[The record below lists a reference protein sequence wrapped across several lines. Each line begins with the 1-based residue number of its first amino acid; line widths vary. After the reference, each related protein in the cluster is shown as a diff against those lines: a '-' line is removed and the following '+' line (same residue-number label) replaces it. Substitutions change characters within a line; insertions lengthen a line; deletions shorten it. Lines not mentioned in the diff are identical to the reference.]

1 MRHDDGYNDSNF
13 FFPNS
18 VALTLRSA
26 ALQDEFSR
34 LSRNAS
40 LGVHGYALVFSV
52 ASRQSFDM
60 IGQVNQSLL
69 SSLGDLPDVPR
80 VLVGT
85 MMDMSESR
93 QVSTAD
99 AQKLADS
106 WGVPYVECS
115 AKTGDNIA
123 DVFHTLLKEVEKD
136 DGLLAETDDGG
147 CVIL

>member
-1 MRHDDGYNDSNF
+1 
-13 FFPNS
+13 
-18 VALTLRSA
+18 
-26 ALQDEFSR
+26 
-34 LSRNAS
+34 
-40 LGVHGYALVFSV
+40 
-52 ASRQSFDM
+52 M

-115 AKTGDNIA
+115 AKTGDYIA